1 LEHYI
6 IYVFISKGCLISQ
19 IYIFVNK
26 KKGQLKT
33 GLFSY
38 FLKIVNEQVIW
49 DLEYSKMLIISLL
62 MYVSNTKW
70 LVQLLKLV
78 IFILNKLAN
87 WAIDKGRTSS
97 PLIYFFHNI

>member
-1 LEHYI
+1 MI
-6 IYVFISKGCLISQ
+6 
-19 IYIFVNK
+19 
-26 KKGQLKT
+26 
-33 GLFSY
+33 
-38 FLKIVNEQVIW
+38 
-49 DLEYSKMLIISLL
+49 IISLL

-87 WAIDKGRTSS
+87 WAIGRGRTSN

>member
-1 LEHYI
+1 MI
-6 IYVFISKGCLISQ
+6 
-19 IYIFVNK
+19 
-26 KKGQLKT
+26 
-33 GLFSY
+33 
-38 FLKIVNEQVIW
+38 
-49 DLEYSKMLIISLL
+49 IISLL

-87 WAIDKGRTSS
+87 WAIDKGRTSN

>member
-1 LEHYI
+1 MI
-6 IYVFISKGCLISQ
+6 
-19 IYIFVNK
+19 
-26 KKGQLKT
+26 
-33 GLFSY
+33 
-38 FLKIVNEQVIW
+38 
-49 DLEYSKMLIISLL
+49 IISLL

-87 WAIDKGRTSS
+87 WATDKGRTSN